1 MIARA
6 PYLFLLLILIPDLY
20 FDRHYW
26 RHRLTSEKRF
36 VYWLPSIILVAYTIA
51 LTYEKNFV
59 PDNPTLLYVYL
70 MLLGLI
76 AIPKAVFMVL
86 SIMGLGI
93 CRLFRTKKNFGNL
106 VGLISVPVIWYILIY
121 GVFFGFNKMEVNHH
135 TFASPDLPEA
145 FDGYK
150 IVLFSDAHVG
160 SYTARNQ
167 YVLQRAIDSINA
179 QHPDLIVF
187 TGDIQNTQP
196 QDLYPHMDV
205 MSVLKAKDGIYS
217 VLGNHDYGDYICGN
231 TAKKVAN
238 FRETMSLEKQLGWTL
253 LLNEHRVID
262 RKGSHIIIAGMEND
276 GDGVRFPQKGDI
288 KLSLKGVS
296 SSPPKL
302 GGEPEGRGG
311 LNQRSA
317 PRPFILMLEHDP
329 SSWRRKI
336 VPDGRAQLTLSG
348 HTHKMQFSLFGWCP
362 MTLYKKEVN
371 GWYKEGQQS
380 LFVTAGLGGLIPFR
394 FGAPGE
400 IVVLT
405 LRHSAHDTSSEVLAE
420 DNI

>member
-26 RHRLTSEKRF
+26 RHRMTPGRRF
-36 VYWLPSIILVAYTIA
+36 VNWLPSIILVIYTII
-51 LTYEKNFV
+51 LTYEKNFI
-59 PDNPTLLYVYL
+59 PDNPAVLYVYL
-70 MLLGLI
+70 LLLGLI
-76 AIPKAVFMVL
+76 AIPKAVFMVF
-86 SIMGLGI
+86 SMMGLGF

-106 VGLISVPVIWYILIY
+106 IGLLCVPVIWYILIY
-121 GVFFGFNKMEVNHH
+121 GSFVGFDKLEVNRY
-135 TFASPDLPEA
+135 TYASPDLPKA

-150 IVLFSDAHVG
+150 VVLFSDIHVG

-179 QHPDLIVF
+179 QHPDMIVF
-187 TGDIQNTQP
+187 TGDIQNTEP
-196 QDLYPHMDV
+196 QEIYQHLDIL
-205 MSVLKAKDGIYS
+205 SSLKANDGIYS
-217 VLGNHDYGDYICGN
+217 VLGNHDYGDYIRGN
-231 TAKKVAN
+231 TARKVAN
-238 FRETMSLEKQLGWTL
+238 CRETMSLEKQMGWTL
-253 LLNEHRVID
+253 LMNEHRVID
-262 RKGSHIIIAGMEND
+262 RKGAHIIIAGMEND

-288 KLSLKGVS
+288 NLSLKGVS

-311 LNQRSA
+311 LKSGINS
-317 PRPFILMLEHDP
+317 PRPFILLLEHDP

-336 VPDGRAQLTLSG
+336 IPDGRAQLTLSG

-362 MTLYKKEVN
+362 MTLYKKEVS

-394 FGAPGE
+394 FDATGE

-405 LRHSAHDTSSEVLAE
+405 LRCAAPSSEVLTK
-420 DNI
+420 